1 MTEQTPRPAAFCPSC
16 GGALAPDGTH
26 RPGRSRTIALV
37 LLLVPM
43 GVGLLGIHRIYMG
56 LRSGRIAVLRKRT
69 RCMASKRASTSGWWS
84 RSR

>member
-56 LRSGRIAVLRKRT
+56 LRSGWIMLASILLAPATPSRT
-69 RCMASKRASTSGWWS
+69 SAGSSGRC
-84 RSR
+84 